1 MNAKTIGIILN
12 GSEILLKS
20 NSLKELVDS
29 LNLLE
34 ARFAVEINKE
44 IVPKSP
50 IEHPGKHHAVFFAL
64 LFHVCLQD
72 QLKVKLSELI

>member
-20 NSLKELVDS
+20 NSLEELVDS

-34 ARFAVEINKE
+34 ARFAVEINRE
-44 IVPKSP
+44 IVPKSQ
-50 IEHPGKHHAVFFAL
+50 IDNYTLNDKDVVEIVIAGGGG
-64 LFHVCLQD
+64 
-72 QLKVKLSELI
+72 

>member
-34 ARFAVEINKE
+34 ARFAVEINRE
-44 IVPKSP
+44 IVPKSL
-50 IEHPGKHHAVFFAL
+50 IDNYTLNDKDVVEIVIAVGGG
-64 LFHVCLQD
+64 
-72 QLKVKLSELI
+72 

>member
-29 LNLLE
+29 LNLQE
-34 ARFAVEINKE
+34 ARFAVEINRE
-44 IVPKSP
+44 IVPKSQ
-50 IEHPGKHHAVFFAL
+50 IDNYTLIDKDVVEIVIAVGGG
-64 LFHVCLQD
+64 
-72 QLKVKLSELI
+72 

>member
-20 NSLKELVDS
+20 DSLKELVDS

-34 ARFAVEINKE
+34 ARFAVEINQE
-44 IVPKSP
+44 IVPKSQ
-50 IEHPGKHHAVFFAL
+50 IDNYTLNDKDIVEIVIAVGGG
-64 LFHVCLQD
+64 
-72 QLKVKLSELI
+72 

>member
-20 NSLKELVDS
+20 NSLKKLVDS

-34 ARFAVEINKE
+34 ARFAVEINRE
-44 IVPKSP
+44 IVPKSQ
-50 IEHPGKHHAVFFAL
+50 IDNYTLNDKDVVEIVIAVGGG
-64 LFHVCLQD
+64 
-72 QLKVKLSELI
+72 